1 MSSVLESVMLIC
13 FGLSWPLNVIKA
25 YKARTAKGTSLP
37 FILLII
43 TGYIAGISAKLYS
56 HQLNYVLIVYLI
68 NLAIVSVNLLVYFR
82 NVSLDKKQE
91 RKITST
97 SAHAHAV

>member
-1 MSSVLESVMLIC
+1 MGSIFESIMLIC

-43 TGYIAGISAKLYS
+43 TGYISGITAKLITG
-56 HQLNYVLIVYLI
+56 QINYVLIVYLL
-68 NLAIVSVNLLVYFR
+68 NLAIVSMNVVVYFR
-82 NVSLDKKQE
+82 NVSLDKKY
-91 RKITST
+91 
-97 SAHAHAV
+97 A